1 VSLSNFNAAPGQNKV
16 QDESLLPIFFK
27 TEWLLR
33 YNIGMDTTVIQ
44 KFAIWVLPVLFAITV
59 HEVAHG
65 WVARKLGDNTAWMLG
80 RLTLNPMKHIDPI
93 GTILVPGILFMTSG
107 MIFGWARPVPVNW
120 RNLHNIRRDMFL
132 VALAGPAANLIM
144 AVIWALLAKLAL
156 EAEVAYFSVPLVL
169 MGMAGVQINLLL
181 MVINLLPIPPLDGG
195 RILNALLPPS
205 LSTIYQQIEPY
216 GLIIM
221 AVLLYTGK
229 LGSVIMPMMG
239 FFYQLILS
247 ITGLR

>member
-1 VSLSNFNAAPGQNKV
+1 
-16 QDESLLPIFFK
+16 
-27 TEWLLR
+27 
-33 YNIGMDTTVIQ
+33 MDATLAQ

-80 RLTLNPMKHIDPI
+80 RLTLNPIKHIDPV

-132 VALAGPAANLIM
+132 VALAGPAANLMM
-144 AVIWALLAKLAL
+144 AIIWALLAKIAM
-156 EAEVAYFSVPLVL
+156 EAEVPYFSVPLAL
-169 MGMAGVQINLLL
+169 MGEAGVIINLLL

-205 LSTIYQQIEPY
+205 LSDVYQRIEPF
-216 GLIIM
+216 GLIVM
-221 AVLLYTGK
+221 AGLLYTGM
-229 LGSVIMPMMG
+229 LGSIIMPMMG
-239 FFYQLILS
+239 FFYQIIMTMVGLS
-247 ITGLR
+247 

>member
-1 VSLSNFNAAPGQNKV
+1 
-16 QDESLLPIFFK
+16 
-27 TEWLLR
+27 
-33 YNIGMDTTVIQ
+33 MDTTLAQ

-80 RLTLNPMKHIDPI
+80 RLTLNPIKHIDPV

-120 RNLHNIRRDMFL
+120 RNLHDIRRDMFL
-132 VALAGPAANLIM
+132 VALAGPVANLIM
-144 AVIWALLAKLAL
+144 AIIWALLAKIAVETAVPFFSIPLA
-156 EAEVAYFSVPLVL
+156 L
-169 MGMAGVQINLLL
+169 MGMAGIQINLLL

-205 LSTIYQQIEPY
+205 LSRVYQQIEPY
-216 GLIIM
+216 GLIVM
-221 AVLLYTGK
+221 AALLYTGM
-229 LGSVIMPMMG
+229 LGSIILPLMG
-239 FFYQLILS
+239 YFYQSIL
-247 ITGLR
+247 TLAGLS

>member
-1 VSLSNFNAAPGQNKV
+1 
-16 QDESLLPIFFK
+16 
-27 TEWLLR
+27 
-33 YNIGMDTTVIQ
+33 MDATLVQ

-80 RLTLNPMKHIDPI
+80 RLTLNPIKHIDPV

-132 VALAGPAANLIM
+132 VALAGPAANLMM
-144 AVIWALLAKLAL
+144 AIIWALLAKIAM
-156 EAEVAYFSVPLVL
+156 EAEVPYFSVPLVL
-169 MGMAGVQINLLL
+169 MGEAGVIINLLL

-205 LSTIYQQIEPY
+205 LSDVYQRIEPF
-216 GLIIM
+216 GLIVM
-221 AVLLYTGK
+221 AGLLYTGM
-229 LGSVIMPMMG
+229 LGSIIMPMMG
-239 FFYQLILS
+239 FFYQIIMTMVGLS
-247 ITGLR
+247 

>member
-1 VSLSNFNAAPGQNKV
+1 
-16 QDESLLPIFFK
+16 
-27 TEWLLR
+27 
-33 YNIGMDTTVIQ
+33 MDATVAQ

-80 RLTLNPMKHIDPI
+80 RLTLNPIKHIDPV
-93 GTILVPGILFMTSG
+93 GTILVPGLLFMTSG

-120 RNLHNIRRDMFL
+120 RNLRDIRRDMFL
-132 VALAGPAANLIM
+132 VALAGPAANLVM
-144 AVIWALLAKLAL
+144 AIIWALLAKIAV
-156 EAEVAYFSVPLVL
+156 EAQVPYFSVPLAL

-205 LSTIYQQIEPY
+205 LAYLYQQIEPY
-216 GLIIM
+216 GLIVM
-221 AVLLYTGK
+221 ALLLYTG
-229 LGSVIMPMMG
+229 LLSGIIMPVMV
-239 FFYQLILS
+239 FFYQSILGVV
-247 ITGLR
+247 GLS